1 MGTTRGSNARSDTR
15 CTAPASQLGDRR
27 EEKRGGEAKE
37 GERKR
42 GWTGGK
48 REGRREKKRWNSV
61 VYPVI
66 YNWKLG
72 TTTRPKAI
80 RRFHSGES
88 SPFSVLAKVVR
99 PSTIVDPPFLRLF
112 LRAVTNPNSAFVRDS
127 RVLSFSGC
135 QPIRVRHGPT
145 SPFHT
150 RDKYSWY
157 GVKNRWFGADR
168 RKTVAPQDLVSPSLE
183 MSASLCSAFRIL
195 ILRLVNF
202 YRERRMILSLSLS
215 PFLRGPLR
223 GSPRKLASPILSPF
237 CPFLSFHWITRR
249 RTTRGPKSPIFG
261 VARRNQA

>member
-42 GWTGGK
+42 GWTGGE

-80 RRFHSGES
+80 RRSHSGES

-99 PSTIVDPPFLRLF
+99 PSTIVDPPFLRFLF
-112 LRAVTNPNSAFVRDS
+112 LPNPNSCFAR
-127 RVLSFSGC
+127 SFLLRC
-135 QPIRVRHGPT
+135 PVANRARVRHGSQT
-145 SPFHT
+145 SP
-150 RDKYSWY
+150 YA
-157 GVKNRWFGADR
+157 G
-168 RKTVAPQDLVSPSLE
+168 
-183 MSASLCSAFRIL
+183 
-195 ILRLVNF
+195 
-202 YRERRMILSLSLS
+202 
-215 PFLRGPLR
+215 
-223 GSPRKLASPILSPF
+223 
-237 CPFLSFHWITRR
+237 
-249 RTTRGPKSPIFG
+249 
-261 VARRNQA
+261 